1 MEIGSPP
8 SRCRLTVQGL
18 VQGVGFRPFVYR
30 LATALQ
36 LTGGVQN
43 TAQGVVIEIE
53 GFPQTL
59 AAFRQRLTQE
69 VPPHAHIQSIEQQR
83 LPAKGSDRF
92 EIWALDINKEGQGA
106 RILPDLATCPDCLQD
121 ILNPR
126 DRRYH
131 YPFTNCTNCGPR
143 YSMVTALPYDRCH
156 TTMRSFSMCPDCEAE
171 YTNPIERRFHAQ
183 PNACDCCG
191 PALSFWTGAVDSD
204 HDSLGS
210 DWPAAQPHPPLQ
222 QAIVALQRGDIV
234 AVKGLGGFQLLVDA
248 QNSAAVDRLRQRKDR
263 PDKPLALMY
272 PTLAAIH
279 QDCEVSDAAQVLL
292 TSAQAPIVLLPKR
305 AGRTVLAAAIAP
317 RNPNLGVMLPT
328 TPLHHLLLRQ
338 FGQPV
343 VATSGNLSGEPICTD
358 DQVARRRLGAIAGV
372 FLTHNRPIQ
381 RPVDDS
387 VVQLMDSQP
396 QVLRHAR
403 GYAPQRIQAPSP
415 SPVSPNTHIL
425 AVGTHLKNAIALS
438 AGTEIMLSQHI
449 GNLETAQ
456 TRTQL
461 KQTADDFLSLH
472 RVQPSAI
479 ACDLH
484 PDYGSTQLAHTL
496 AQRWNVPLIPV
507 QHHYAHILSG
517 MAEHQLSSPV
527 LGIAWDGTG
536 YGLDQT
542 LWGGEFLQVSRRG
555 FERLA
560 HFLPY
565 ALPGGEI
572 CSLEPRRSALGL
584 LYSCYGAVAFEMSD
598 LAPMQAFTKPQ
609 LIILQK
615 MLSQKIN
622 APVTSS
628 VGRMFDG
635 IAAILN
641 LHQYVSFEGQAAM
654 TLEFAARQ
662 SPVQRLYPFTLLD
675 AQSGLID
682 WREIVHAIVEDCRKA
697 VRVPVIAAKFH
708 NTLVEIMVQIA
719 RRAGASQVVLAGGCF
734 QNKVLTERAIQR
746 LRSEGFTPYWPQ
758 RIPPNDGGIAVGQVM
773 AAWRQFP
780 LVSADAC
787 SPAACSQA

>member
-1 MEIGSPP
+1 MEIGSPVP

-30 LATALQ
+30 LATALE
-36 LTGGVQN
+36 LTGGVKN

-53 GFPQTL
+53 GSPQTL
-59 AAFRQRLTQE
+59 AAFRQHLMQAG
-69 VPPHAHIQSIEQQR
+69 PPHAHVQSVDQQC
-83 LPAKGSDRF
+83 LSAVGSVRF
-92 EIWALDINKEGQGA
+92 EIWSLDINEEGQGA
-106 RILPDLATCPDCLQD
+106 LILPDLATCPDCLQD
-121 ILNPR
+121 IFNPLN
-126 DRRYH
+126 RRYQ

-143 YSMVTALPYDRCH
+143 YSIVTALPYDRCH
-156 TTMRSFSMCPDCEAE
+156 TTMHGFWMCPDCETE
-171 YTNPIERRFHAQ
+171 YTDPVDRRFHAQ
-183 PNACDCCG
+183 PNACDRCG
-191 PALSFWTGAVDSD
+191 PTLSFWSGAFGADDDLLSC
-204 HDSLGS
+204 
-210 DWPAAQPHPPLQ
+210 DWPAAQQDPPLQ
-222 QAIVALQRGDIV
+222 QAIAALQRGDIV

-279 QDCEVSDAAQVLL
+279 RDCEVSNAAQALL
-292 TSAQAPIVLLPKR
+292 ASAQAPIVLLPKR
-305 AGRTVLAAAIAP
+305 AGRTVLAAEIAP
-317 RNPNLGVMLPT
+317 CNPDLGVMLPT
-328 TPLHHLLLRQ
+328 TPFHHLLLGQ

-343 VATSGNLSGEPICTD
+343 VATSGNLSGEPICID
-358 DQVARRRLGAIAGV
+358 EQVARRRLGAIADV

-387 VVQLMDSQP
+387 VVQLIDNQP

-403 GYAPQRIQAPSP
+403 GYAPQRIQALIHSPPSI
-415 SPVSPNTHIL
+415 SADVQIL
-425 AVGTHLKNAIALS
+425 AVGAHLKNAIALS
-438 AGTEIMLSQHI
+438 IGAEIMLGQHI

-461 KQTADDFLSLH
+461 KHAADDFLSLH

-496 AQRWNVPLIPV
+496 AQQWSVPLIPV

-517 MAEHQLSSPV
+517 MAEHQLPAPV

-542 LWGGEFLQVSRRG
+542 VWGGEFLHVTQQS

-565 ALPGGEI
+565 GLPGGEI
-572 CSLEPRRSALGL
+572 CTLEPRRSALGL
-584 LYSCYGAVAFEMSD
+584 LYSCYGAAAFEMTD
-598 LAPMQAFTKPQ
+598 LAPVQAFTKPQ
-609 LIILQK
+609 LIILRK

-622 APVTSS
+622 TPVTSS

-635 IAAILN
+635 IAALLN
-641 LHQYVSFEGQAAM
+641 LHHYASFEGQAAM
-654 TLEFAARQ
+654 ALEFAARQ
-662 SPVQRLYPFTLLD
+662 SPVKRIYPFRIMDT
-675 AQSGLID
+675 QSGLID
-682 WREIVHAIVEDCRKA
+682 WREIVIAIVEDYRKA
-697 VRVPVIAAKFH
+697 VMVPVIAAKFH
-708 NTLVEIMVQIA
+708 NTLVEIIVQIA
-719 RRAGASQVVLAGGCF
+719 RRAGESQVVLAGGCF
-734 QNKVLTERAIQR
+734 QNRVLTERAIQR
-746 LRSEGFTPYWPQ
+746 LRSEGFTLYWPR
-758 RIPPNDGGIAVGQVM
+758 RIPPTDGGIAVGQVM
-773 AAWRQFP
+773 AAWRQ
-780 LVSADAC
+780 LSLTAENAR
-787 SPAACSQA
+787 SQA